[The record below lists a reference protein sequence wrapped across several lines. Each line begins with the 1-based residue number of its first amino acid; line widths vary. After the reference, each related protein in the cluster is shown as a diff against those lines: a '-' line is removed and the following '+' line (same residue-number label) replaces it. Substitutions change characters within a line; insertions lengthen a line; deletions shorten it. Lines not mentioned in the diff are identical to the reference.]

1 MACQDA
7 EGTNRDG
14 APCFTKDIQMNIICV
29 SEEPGDKY
37 RVQQTVD
44 GLVEIVL
51 FFVYIWNERW
61 PETINAVPQQGT
73 ITYVWGAKL
82 LPKSIERKK
91 IVESTWGRGG
101 GITSPVFLIFVILFF
116 TALSLGFLYYCIFY
130 NKSNKEFNS

>member
-1 MACQDA
+1 MLVQHRMQMACQDA

-51 FFVYIWNERW
+51 FCLYLTGNNQCGS
-61 PETINAVPQQGT
+61 PTGHNCPMCGVPNF
-73 ITYVWGAKL
+73 
-82 LPKSIERKK
+82 P
-91 IVESTWGRGG
+91 
-101 GITSPVFLIFVILFF
+101 
-116 TALSLGFLYYCIFY
+116 
-130 NKSNKEFNS
+130 